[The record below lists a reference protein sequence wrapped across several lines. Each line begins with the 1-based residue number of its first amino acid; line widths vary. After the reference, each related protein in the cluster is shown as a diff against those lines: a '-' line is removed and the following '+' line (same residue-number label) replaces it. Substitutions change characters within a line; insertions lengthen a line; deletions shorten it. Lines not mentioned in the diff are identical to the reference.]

1 MQALSQHQ
9 VVESLRMW
17 LFYARVLSSAEIGSN
32 LSDSLQQFCNVVA
45 KSKTSLMWPWKVLYK
60 LFWWRCCVPMLLP
73 CWGSGTFVFMS
84 WKTCGC
90 YFMFATVQ
98 TACTWKLVWI
108 QCFFNYYS
116 NTHMHGCCYRDHSE
130 AMLSFVSW
138 LSTVLCLVS
147 QFYLNV

>member
-60 LFWWRCCVPMLLP
+60 LFW
-73 CWGSGTFVFMS
+73 
-84 WKTCGC
+84 
-90 YFMFATVQ
+90 
-98 TACTWKLVWI
+98 
-108 QCFFNYYS
+108 
-116 NTHMHGCCYRDHSE
+116 
-130 AMLSFVSW
+130 
-138 LSTVLCLVS
+138 
-147 QFYLNV
+147 